1 MIELK
6 DIQTAIVKRLTDNG
20 NTVTAAEVIEGFS
33 KPTFFINLF
42 TNGTEVQNQF
52 HELVNVG
59 VELKYIPTVE
69 TREECV
75 NKSEQVK
82 QMFLQTPLPVED
94 RFLSVNEILFDI
106 DESNLI
112 SYFELEF
119 LQERNIQTKE
129 YEKIENIEI
138 GGVENYGSAAD
149 TH

>member
-1 MIELK
+1 LIELK
-6 DIQTAIVKRLTDNG
+6 DIQSAIVKRLTDNG
-20 NTVTAAEVIEGFS
+20 NTVTAAEVTEGFA

-59 VELKYIPTVE
+59 VELKFVPAVE

-82 QMFLQTPLPVED
+82 QMFLRTPLGAKD
-94 RFLSVNEILFDI
+94 RFLSINEILFDI

-119 LQERNIQTKE
+119 LQERNIQAKE
-129 YEKIENIEI
+129 YEKIENIEF
-138 GGVENYGSAAD
+138 GGVTSGASTNID
-149 TH
+149 